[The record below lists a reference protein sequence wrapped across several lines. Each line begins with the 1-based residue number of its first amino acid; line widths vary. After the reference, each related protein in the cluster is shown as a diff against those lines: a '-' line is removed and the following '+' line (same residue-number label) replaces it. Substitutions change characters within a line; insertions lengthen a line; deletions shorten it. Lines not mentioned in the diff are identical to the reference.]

1 MDWFRNSLKPGRL
14 ARVNGHKQLTRRPF
28 ASCPCVTLLR
38 ALFQPGLESSSQSP
52 LPLQTLPP
60 PQMRVSTSYEAPTT
74 PLRPEYWE
82 MCKSM
87 RSSPYYVCLFTIQ
100 LQDRQKTEAM
110 QGWGARCGRQ
120 GFWIVMGYVFVPA
133 SRDLFL
139 VSRHIL
145 GLNHKLWLLQE
156 CSRPC
161 CVSMSID
168 RKGGRRVT
176 TFCEPQREGSQNISQ
191 YAILLSGWVA
201 GQQAQGSHTGPASPL
216 VTAGGGARWR
226 GEVAYMCYRC
236 GSY

>member
-1 MDWFRNSLKPGRL
+1 MATSNLLVVHLPPALVGLCCALCSSLGWKAAAGLRCRCRCRHCLHLRCGCRHLMRLLQRRYGQNTGRC
-14 ARVNGHKQLTRRPF
+14 ARVC
-28 ASCPCVTLLR
+28 A
-38 ALFQPGLESSSQSP
+38 P
-52 LPLQTLPP
+52 LPIT
-60 PQMRVSTSYEAPTT
+60 
-74 PLRPEYWE
+74 
-82 MCKSM
+82 C
-87 RSSPYYVCLFTIQ
+87 VCLRYNCKIDKKQ
-100 LQDRQKTEAM
+100 RRCR
-110 QGWGARCGRQ
+110 GGAHDVAGRVCGLS
-120 GFWIVMGYVFVPA
+120 WVMSLPA